1 LRDAQRRGDA
11 LSCRTESRLANAAL
25 RHETGRR
32 FALEVPMA
40 GLPEIPILDVS
51 SVAGDDPAGLDR
63 LAREIGAACRDIG
76 FFYVTNHGIPP
87 ALIDRTFAMA
97 RAFFALP
104 LEAKMAVAMANSP
117 HNRGYMP
124 FEGETLDPDRPGDLK
139 ETFNLGLELAADDP
153 EVMAGMPFR
162 GLNQW
167 PELPGFRDSMLA
179 YFDAVWTLGRQLHRA
194 ICRDLG
200 LNEWFFDD
208 KLDRP
213 LAILRLLRY
222 PGGAVPKTAEQ
233 IGAGAHTDYGNITL
247 LLPDAMP
254 GLEVRTR
261 HGDWIDAPSVPGAF
275 VCNIGDCLMRWTN
288 DIYVST
294 PHRVRIPRRERYSIA
309 FFLDPDPDADVTV
322 LPGCVSADRPARY
335 PPTTG
340 AAYLKE
346 RLDATQAFR
355 REP

>member
-1 LRDAQRRGDA
+1 MSHSPA
-11 LSCRTESRLANAAL
+11 
-25 RHETGRR
+25 
-32 FALEVPMA
+32 
-40 GLPEIPILDVS
+40 IPILDVS
-51 SVAGDDPAGLDR
+51 ALMGGTDADIAALAER
-63 LAREIGAACRDIG
+63 LGEACRDIG
-76 FFYVTNHGIPP
+76 FFYVANHGIAPD
-87 ALIDRTFAMA
+87 LIERTFAMSK
-97 RAFFALP
+97 AFFALP
-104 LEAKMAVAMANSP
+104 LEAKLAVDMRRSA

-153 EVMAGMPFR
+153 EVLAGMPFR

-167 PELPGFRDSMLA
+167 PELPGFRDTMLD
-179 YFDAVWTLGRQLHRA
+179 YFEAIWALGRQLHRA
-194 ICRDLG
+194 ISRDLG
-200 LNEWFFDD
+200 LDEAYFDD
-208 KLDRP
+208 KLGRP
-213 LAILRLLRY
+213 LAILRLLHY
-222 PGGAVPKTAEQ
+222 PGGSIPKHDEQ
-233 IGAGAHTDYGNITL
+233 IGAGPHTDYGNITL
-247 LLPDAMP
+247 LLPDATP

-261 HGDWIDAPSVPGAF
+261 HGEWIDAPSVPGAF

-294 PHRVRIPRRERYSIA
+294 PHRVRIPDRERYSIA

-322 LPGCVSADRPARY
+322 LPGCISDDRPARY

-355 REP
+355 RDM